1 MYEFNNHFVEI
12 NNSHRSPEDLLES
25 IPTNSNKIEQ
35 TINSLILKLEK
46 IS

>member
-1 MYEFNNHFVEI
+1 MYEFNNHFLEI
-12 NNSHRSPEDLLES
+12 NNSQRSPEDLLES
-25 IPTNSNKIEQ
+25 ISTDLNKIEQ